1 MVLAD
6 RLANE
11 SKYNGSNGRRN
22 RAVSPQPRLESAL
35 NNNNGIHSTDDSNH
49 SDDSDHGMRVGS
61 EYQAIVPEMVSILPA
76 PDHEP
81 ERAVL
86 VWSPCNDIPDI
97 KLDDYLNLAKE
108 KYTYN
113 SEQALGMLCWHKFNL
128 EKAMADLPNFTP
140 FPDEWTVEDKVL
152 FEQAFQFH
160 DKHFHKIRQML
171 PDKSIASLVKYYYSW
186 KKTRS
191 RTSLMDRQA
200 KKLTS
205 HKDDGSDV
213 GSDNGSDNE
222 SDTTNNKELSVQNSR
237 DGKPMCSNCFT
248 TSSGQF
254 HNTNKGVLCRT
265 CYSYWRRTGAMKN
278 TTTHKKHESASN
290 RHIQLKPRKPPRGMY
305 LSNDDLIAIANG
317 PPGQGDAILK
327 GLDSEVITLKRN
339 VQNNKQIISQS
350 KHKIG
355 DGMEGFRLS
364 ENTARINSRWSNDE
378 LLLGVQ
384 GVRKY
389 GKDFKAIAEVIGN
402 KSEAHVR
409 TFYANHQKRFNLN
422 AVLKEYENENG
433 VIDDE
438 ENKDKTDNH
447 NDSVAVERS
456 NSPQITSHISSG
468 QSTSGVGSAPPPL
481 RPIHSTNTSISSKI
495 EKSSLLPRQPPPP
508 PLTPNSNLRSNK

>member
-1 MVLAD
+1 MVLAE
-6 RLANE
+6 RSANE
-11 SKYNGSNGRRN
+11 SKYNGASARRS
-22 RAVSPQPRLESAL
+22 RATSPQRLDHTM
-35 NNNNGIHSTDDSNH
+35 NTNNGIHSTDDSNN

-61 EYQAIVPEMVSILPA
+61 DYQALVPEMVSSLPA

-86 VWSPCNDIPDI
+86 VWSPCNDIPET
-97 KLDDYLNLAKE
+97 KLDDYLNVSKE
-108 KYTYN
+108 KYSYN

-205 HKDDGSDV
+205 HKEDGSDV
-213 GSDNGSDNE
+213 GSDGGSDNE
-222 SDTTNNKELSVQNSR
+222 SDSGTGAKESLVQNSR

-278 TTTHKKHESASN
+278 TTNHKKHESSSN

-305 LSNDDLIAIANG
+305 LSNEDLTAIANG

-327 GLDSEVITLKRN
+327 SLDSEVITLKRS
-339 VQNNKQIISQS
+339 VQNNKQMISQL
-350 KHKIG
+350 KHKIS
-355 DGMEGFRLS
+355 DGIEAFRPIES
-364 ENTARINSRWSNDE
+364 TTRINSRWTNDE

-409 TFYANHQKRFNLN
+409 TFYANHQKRFNLK

-433 VIDDE
+433 VIEDDE
-438 ENKDKTDNH
+438 NKNK
-447 NDSVAVERS
+447 NDSQSDSVSVERD
-456 NSPQITSHISSG
+456 NSPHTASNNCG
-468 QSTSGVGSAPPPL
+468 LQSTSSVGSAPPPL
-481 RPIHSTNTSISSKI
+481 RPILSTNTSIGSKS
-495 EKSSLLPRQPPPP
+495 EKSTLLPRQPPPP
-508 PLTPNSNLRSNK
+508 LTSTSNSRSNKS